1 MGRPRRYADR
11 HQLTI
16 RLTHDLHDRLRDAA
30 DDRDLSVN
38 WLVTRAIEDFLDRLI
53 PAEDLSLVR
62 RSDGGGADDTE
73 RTT

>member
-1 MGRPRRYADR
+1 MGRYPDR

-16 RLTHDLHDRLRDAA
+16 RLTPDLHDRLRDAA
-30 DDRDLSVN
+30 EDRDLSVN

-62 RSDGGGADDTE
+62 RSDGGSDDTE